1 MQSEKKRILVVD
13 RDVEY
18 LTLTESRLVARDF
31 SVETAVSSL
40 EAFQKLDSESFSL
53 ILISSKMEP
62 LGREALVERA
72 RKTIS
77 NCYVPI
83 IMMAGEEDL
92 SELIQSL
99 EQGFDDFLIRPFDP
113 LILQLRVLMNIRR
126 TEERIQANPLTRLPG
141 NIAIEKNLKEKISKG
156 ELYSVCY
163 LDINQFKSFN
173 DVYGYD
179 KGDDVIRQTARIILQ
194 TARQAAKKGDLFVG
208 HVGGDD
214 FIVMLHPE
222 DEPNFA
228 RACLREFDRI
238 IPTYY
243 SEEDRRKGFVF
254 VKNRRGK
261 VEKVSLMS
269 ISIAAVTN
277 LSHKFASPAE
287 IAQVAAE
294 VKKYLKTQAGSN
306 YLRDRRGRQIDRL
319 EEACDILTSMPE
331 SPGTQEIKEPLGQF
345 LLSAGLINAEQ
356 LDEALKT
363 HLATGK
369 RLGEVLISMNLVRS
383 DEVGRMLEKKLGVP
397 YEPLVSREFSSVL
410 GRLFTSEYVRAHRVL
425 PLELSDG
432 KLRVGM
438 LDPFDLK
445 VIVDI
450 ERVTGH
456 RVIPALILEAEF
468 EDFYDRHYKKSEV
481 I

>member
-1 MQSEKKRILVVD
+1 MQPEKKRILIVD
-13 RDVEY
+13 RDAEY
-18 LTLTESRLVARDF
+18 LALTESRLVAREF

-62 LGREALVERA
+62 LGSDALVERA
-72 RKTIS
+72 RRTIS

-99 EQGFDDFLIRPFDP
+99 EQGFDDFIIRPFDP
-113 LILQLRVLMNIRR
+113 LILQLRVLMNIKR

-141 NIAIEKNLKEKISKG
+141 NIAIEKNLKERIAKG
-156 ELYSVCY
+156 ILYSVCY

-194 TARQAAKKGDLFVG
+194 TARQASKKGDLFVG

-214 FIVMLHPE
+214 FIVILNP
-222 DEPNFA
+222 DEEPDFA
-228 RACLREFDRI
+228 RTCIREFDRI

-243 SEEDRRKGFVF
+243 SEEDRRKGCVT
-254 VKNRRGK
+254 VKNRKGK
-261 VEKVSLMS
+261 IEKFSLMS
-269 ISIAAVTN
+269 ISVAAVTN

-294 VKKYLKTQAGSN
+294 VKKYLKTQTGSS

-319 EEACDILTSMPE
+319 DEACDILSLAPE
-331 SPGTQEIKEPLGQF
+331 NPGSQGIKEPLGQF
-345 LLSAGLINAEQ
+345 LLSAGLINSEQ
-356 LDEALKT
+356 LEEALKT

-397 YEPLVSREFSSVL
+397 YVPLFGREFSSVL

-425 PLELSDG
+425 PLELLDG
-432 KLRVGM
+432 KLLVGM

-445 VIVDI
+445 VIVEI

-456 RVIPALILEAEF
+456 RVVPALILEAEF
-468 EDFYDRHYKKSEV
+468 EEFYNSHYKKSEIV
-481 I
+481 